1 MTHVHVHGGGPPP
14 AVQETA
20 TPSWRLLMTLGVA
33 GALSGLLVAVVYEL
47 TLTPIQAHRAAVM
60 QGAIAEVLQEPAR
73 LDTVYME
80 GGKLVARPVGPA
92 GELPRAFLGYDA
104 TGRRIGVAILAGEP
118 GFSQVIS
125 VIFGFEPGS
134 GRLLGLKVL
143 DQKETPGLGD
153 KIVKDTSFVGQF
165 ARVVAPLKGV
175 KRGTGADANEVDMI
189 SGATI
194 SSRAVIR
201 IINNAVARWR
211 PLLVAYQAG
220 GTTP

>member
-14 AVQETA
+14 AVREAA

-47 TLTPIQAHRAAVM
+47 TLEPVQKHRAAVM
-60 QGAIAEVLQEPAR
+60 QEAIAEVLHEPAR
-73 LDTVYME
+73 LDTLYME
-80 GGKLVARPVGPA
+80 GGKLVQRPAGPA
-92 GELPRAFLGYDA
+92 AELPRVFQGYDA
-104 TGRRIGVAILAGEP
+104 SGRKIGVAIMAGEP
-118 GFSQVIS
+118 GFTEIIS
-125 VIFGFEPGS
+125 LIFGLDPES
-134 GRLLGLKVL
+134 GQVLGMKVL

-153 KIVKDTSFVGQF
+153 KIVKDTSFVSQF
-165 ARVVAPLKGV
+165 ARVIAPLKGV
-175 KRGTGADANEVDMI
+175 KTRTGSEPAEVDMI

-211 PLLVAYQAG
+211 PLLLAYQQ